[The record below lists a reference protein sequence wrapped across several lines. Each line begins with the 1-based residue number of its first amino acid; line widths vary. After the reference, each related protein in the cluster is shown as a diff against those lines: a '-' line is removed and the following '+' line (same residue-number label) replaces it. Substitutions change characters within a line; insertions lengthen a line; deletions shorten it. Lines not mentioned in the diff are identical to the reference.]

1 MCVHVRMLMLDA
13 FSHIFLHSKGLLY
26 KHKSIDQAASK
37 LIKRIEMS
45 LYRSAPSKENYADLT
60 TLKDRI
66 KAIVLKNEQ
75 SKFISTPQMRQSYV
89 R

>member
-1 MCVHVRMLMLDA
+1 MLMLDA

-75 SKFISTPQMRQSYV
+75 SKFISTPQMRQNYV

>member
-13 FSHIFLHSKGLLY
+13 FSHIFLYSKGLLY